1 MLDPSSVTR
10 LGPSAFRCR
19 IPRMS
24 FLSVWLEPEVEVE
37 VLISAERVHMR
48 SRGTRLYG
56 SDFVERSNLNER
68 FDMFWCT
75 TLTWGA
81 EVRWLRSSAARMELR
96 RRADVSACATQ
107 EGGAERGAHIEC
119 ETEVRVW
126 CEVLPPF
133 NAMPRSL
140 LSGACNAVL
149 RRAVPALL
157 SACIRQLAGDY
168 ARWSTD
174 AAYRQLRRDAA
185 ASARAPA
192 ALPE

>member
-1 MLDPSSVTR
+1 MEEQGRAGELT
-10 LGPSAFRCR
+10 
-19 IPRMS
+19 
-24 FLSVWLEPEVEVE
+24 
-37 VLISAERVHMR
+37 
-48 SRGTRLYG
+48 SRGAPA
-56 SDFVERSNLNER
+56 
-68 FDMFWCT
+68 CT
-75 TLTWGA
+75 LLWLTCC
-81 EVRWLRSSAARMELR
+81 V
-96 RRADVSACATQ
+96 RRAPQ
-107 EGGAERGAHIEC
+107 EGAATPGAAHIEC

-133 NAMPRSL
+133 NAMPRTL

-157 SACIRQLAGDY
+157 SAFIRQLAADY

-185 ASARAPA
+185 ASARAQA